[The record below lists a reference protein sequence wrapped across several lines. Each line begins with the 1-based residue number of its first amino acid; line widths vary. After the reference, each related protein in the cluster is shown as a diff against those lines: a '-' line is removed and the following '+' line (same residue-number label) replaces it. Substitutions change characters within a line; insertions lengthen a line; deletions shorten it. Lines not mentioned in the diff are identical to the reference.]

1 MPPGVLTLVDA
12 RWDNPTM
19 IVTLDAKRRLTVP
32 AGLVPAS
39 PGDYFDASF
48 DAEEDA
54 LVFRRLPRKESWLT
68 VLKACPVSLDDA
80 PRRRRA
86 PARRRKL

>member
-1 MPPGVLTLVDA
+1 
-12 RWDNPTM
+12 M

-32 AGLVPAS
+32 AALAPAS
-39 PGDYFDASF
+39 PGDYFDARF

-54 LVFRRLPRKESWLT
+54 LVFRRLAGKENWLT
-68 VLKACPVSLDDA
+68 VLKACPISADDV
-80 PRRRRA
+80 PPRRRA